1 MKGSDIN
8 PLALFAEGKPR
19 VSTKRRI
26 VFQDPK
32 GCKSKYVALNPK
44 RKKVCEIVIDGGL
57 LKDKNPEL
65 HPGDKKPR
73 LSLSFGLL
81 VPKSNQNRF
90 F

>member
-32 GCKSKYVALNPK
+32 GCKSKYVALNPN
-44 RKKVCEIVIDGGL
+44 RKKVCEIPVNKRAFTIPASIVIFL
-57 LKDKNPEL
+57 A
-65 HPGDKKPR
+65 
-73 LSLSFGLL
+73 
-81 VPKSNQNRF
+81 
-90 F
+90 